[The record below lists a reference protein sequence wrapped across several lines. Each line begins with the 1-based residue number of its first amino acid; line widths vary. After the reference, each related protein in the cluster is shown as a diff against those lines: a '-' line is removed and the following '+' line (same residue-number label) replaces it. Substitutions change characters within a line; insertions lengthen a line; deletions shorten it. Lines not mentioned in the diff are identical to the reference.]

1 MSTISLTGIN
11 IKNYKAFKEVYIPFK
26 PITILLGA
34 NSIGKSS
41 IIQLLLLLK
50 QTAKEDNRSYKSV
63 LRLYG
68 DYVNIGEPIN
78 LFHKLKTDLPIEL
91 KLHAKSI
98 DLQKYFIRLND
109 RFKAELEDVLW
120 YFPIQN
126 EEYKEL
132 RDRRLIGK
140 LDLMDYFKRFK
151 EVYND
156 DKLNEALID
165 KYSLYR
171 DESNIINVAEILK
184 ESNNEKTCR
193 IIEFLSSLSKNI
205 ITDSFEFTFKIQY
218 ISNKLYVSEVSIS
231 SNEKYILSLFHYNS
245 KVYIRSDFME
255 INSTEMDEITSFFF
269 RSDPIFT
276 CIHIGEQGFKGLS
289 TLSRHVLSIFEYA
302 LSELKSSFN
311 TNRINYV
318 SPLRAHPKR
327 YYMLDKANVN
337 DTLDTYDGDA
347 IAEVL
352 RDKPT
357 IKTRV
362 NHWLKNFGFS
372 VDVEEFKEVI
382 HHLKVNQNNLN
393 LNIKD
398 VGFGISQVLP
408 VIIQGFL
415 SSNNSLTM
423 VEQPEIHLHP
433 KMQADLSDLFIEIVK
448 GKKFKKLV
456 IETHSEYLLRR
467 LRRRIAENKDITFE
481 DVAICVFYMEKEAQ
495 ISQVKILDIKDKGY
509 FEWPKEFYGGELYN
523 DTIQFLR
530 LQG

>member
-26 PITILLGA
+26 PITVLLGA

-68 DYVNIGEPIN
+68 NYVNIGEPIN
-78 LFHKLKTDLPIEL
+78 LFHKLQTDLPIEL
-91 KLHAKSI
+91 KLHAKSS
-98 DLQKYFIRLND
+98 DLKLYFMRLD
-109 RFKAELEDVLW
+109 KKFKAELEEILW
-120 YFPIQN
+120 YFPISN
-126 EEYKEL
+126 DEYKEL
-132 RDRRLIGK
+132 IDRRIIEK
-140 LDLMDYFKRFK
+140 LDLIDYFRRFK
-151 EVYND
+151 EICNN
-156 DKLNEALID
+156 DKLNKTLID

-171 DESNIINVAEILK
+171 DESNIINVEEILR
-184 ESNNEKTCR
+184 ETNNEKTYR
-193 IIEFLSSLSKNI
+193 IIRYLSKLSENI
-205 ITDSFEFTFKIQY
+205 NTDDFEFTFKIQY

-231 SNEKYILSLFHYNS
+231 SNDKCILSLFYDNS
-245 KVYIRSDFME
+245 KVYIKSDFME
-255 INSTEMDEITSFFF
+255 INSTETDEITSSFF

-276 CIHIGEQGFKGLS
+276 CIHTGEQGFRGLS
-289 TLSRHVLSIFEYA
+289 TLSRHVLSIFEHA
-302 LSELKSSFN
+302 LSELKSLFDD
-311 TNRINYV
+311 NRINYV

-352 RDKPT
+352 RDKTT

-362 NHWLKNFGFS
+362 NRWLKNFGFS

-448 GKKFKKLV
+448 GKKSKKLV
-456 IETHSEYLLRR
+456 VETHSEYLLRR
-467 LRRRIAENKDITFE
+467 LRRRIAEKKDITFE
-481 DVAICVFYMEKEAQ
+481 DVAICVFYMEKETQ
-495 ISQVKILDIKDKGY
+495 TSRVEILNIKERGY
-509 FEWPKEFYGGELYN
+509 FEWPEEFYGGELYN
-523 DTIQFLR
+523 DTIQFLK
-530 LQG
+530 LQ